1 MAYKS
6 PLGNYDLPNFREKRK
21 ATEAQPETFTAF
33 GFGGTGGQ
41 ETGVSKTEPT
51 IAKTGFDI
59 AQAIADRSKTRKSSG
74 GTGRLSQLSQA
85 IDATDNVA
93 KKARLQGQKDR
104 TSARQENRAVRIEAK
119 NKKKLEKTIKRQAK
133 KNDSAL
139 NFLGGLAANMTRSR
153 ASGVG
158 SSGASGLIARAARVL
173 ASPQED
179 QTNMIAGG
187 IGDAVTGVADPVA
200 PITPDGSD
208 MFKGKTFQ
216 ITPANMKGEAKPLF
230 SQATSD
236 SAATMYDSPV
246 ERQMSMPNSGVNN
259 NPIEANAFIKAKIDA
274 EKAGDSSFTVD
285 GKQYQVK

>member
-6 PLGNYDLPNFREKRK
+6 PLGNYDLPNFRKKQK
-21 ATEAQPETFTAF
+21 ATEVPSPRPKDVS
-33 GFGGTGGQ
+33 Q
-41 ETGVSKTEPT
+41 ETGVSKIEPT
-51 IAKTGFDI
+51 ITKTGFDI

-93 KKARLQGQKDR
+93 KKARLQGQHDR

-139 NFLGGLAANMTRSR
+139 NFLGGLAANMAGSR
-153 ASGVG
+153 ASGAG
-158 SSGASGLIARAARVL
+158 SFGASGLIARLARDV
-173 ASPQED
+173 ANPQED
-179 QTNMIAGG
+179 QTNMIGGG

-216 ITPANMKGEAKPLF
+216 ITPASMKGEAKPLF
-230 SQATSD
+230 PQATSD
-236 SAATMYDSPV
+236 SATMMYDSPV

>member
-6 PLGNYDLPNFREKRK
+6 PLGNYDLPNFRKKQK
-21 ATEAQPETFTAF
+21 ATEVPSPRPKDVNP
-33 GFGGTGGQ
+33 GF
-41 ETGVSKTEPT
+41 SKIEPT
-51 IAKTGFDI
+51 ITKTGFDI

-74 GTGRLSQLSQA
+74 GTGRLSRLSQA
-85 IDATDNVA
+85 MDATDNVA
-93 KKARLQGQKDR
+93 KKARLQGQYDR

-139 NFLGGLAANMTRSR
+139 NFGLAASF
-153 ASGVG
+153 AG
-158 SSGASGLIARAARVL
+158 ARAAGAGFDKLKNSAIGRLALGV
-173 ASPQED
+173 ASPQEE
-179 QTNMIAGG
+179 QANMIGGG
-187 IGDAVTGVADPVA
+187 IGNAVMSVGNSAAPVAPAA

-208 MFKGKTFQ
+208 VFKGKTFQ

-230 SQATSD
+230 PQATSD
-236 SAATMYDSPV
+236 SAAMMYDSPV
-246 ERQMSMPNSGVNN
+246 ERQMSMPSSGVNN

>member
-6 PLGNYDLPNFREKRK
+6 PLGNYDLPNFREKQK
-21 ATEAQPETFTAF
+21 ATKVPSPRPKDVS
-33 GFGGTGGQ
+33 Q
-41 ETGVSKTEPT
+41 ETGVSKIEPT
-51 IAKTGFDI
+51 ITKTGFDI

-93 KKARLQGQKDR
+93 KKARLQGQHDR

-153 ASGVG
+153 ASGAGFDSLENSVLG
-158 SSGASGLIARAARVL
+158 RAALDIR
-173 ASPQED
+173 SRFED
-179 QTNMIAGG
+179 KTNMIGGG

-230 SQATSD
+230 PQATSD
-236 SAATMYDSPV
+236 SAAMMYDAPV